1 MVDAVD
7 NGREI
12 AAGRCRNQ
20 NLFGARVEVRLAL
33 RLGSKEAGALENDI
47 NPQLPPGKILGVS
60 LFVNPNIFAI
70 NGQGIL
76 VALDCMAGVSSLH
89 AVVLQ
94 KIGQHLGIGQVVD
107 GDNLKLFIP
116 ENLAEGKP
124 SDSAEPIDCNF
135 NHSCDP
141 PT

>member
-12 AAGRCRNQ
+12 AAGRRGNQ

-33 RLGSKEAGALENDI
+33 RLGGKEAGALEDDI
-47 NPQLPPGKILGVS
+47 NPQFSPWKVLGVG
-60 LFVNPNIFAI
+60 LFVNPNIFAV
-70 NGQGIL
+70 NRQGIL
-76 VALDCMAGVSSLH
+76 VALDCMAGVGSLH

-107 GDNLKLFIP
+107 GDNLKLLVP